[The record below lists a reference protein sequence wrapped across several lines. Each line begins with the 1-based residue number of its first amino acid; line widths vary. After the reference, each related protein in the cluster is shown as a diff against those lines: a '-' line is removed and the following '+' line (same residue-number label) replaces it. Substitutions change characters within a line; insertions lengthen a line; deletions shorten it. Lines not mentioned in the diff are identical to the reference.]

1 MSKNIRVK
9 KNITLPRDVVEWAE
23 EAVKG
28 GKYAGVRSLSG
39 LIEYLL
45 KKEMEKRFRVGSEG
59 ITIDKR
65 KVEVIEK

>member
-23 EAVKG
+23 ETVKV

-45 KKEMEKRFRVGSEG
+45 RKEKDREKGG
-59 ITIDKR
+59 
-65 KVEVIEK
+65 